1 MNQIHVPSS
10 DQPLVISVHPG
21 VPELLISTAVGWA
34 RAFGSSL
41 CMAYVDE
48 SRVTIEG
55 YEDGAV
61 RHTALVPDDER
72 TPWRAR
78 DSQLREALASVMA
91 GYPDVDWQFRYR
103 AGNPDR
109 ELSHLAHTLDA
120 AAIIVGT
127 RAPGFRWTAKE
138 WFDGSVAL
146 QLSRRQTRPVVLG
159 PLSTQDWERPVAVR
173 PPEPPETTG
182 RADDRPEEI
191 GPDRVD

>member
-1 MNQIHVPSS
+1 MNQIHIPSS
-10 DQPLVISVHPG
+10 DRPLVVSVHPG
-21 VPELLISTAVGWA
+21 VPELLIETAVGWA

-55 YEDGAV
+55 YEDGTV
-61 RHTALVPDDER
+61 RHTALIPDDER

-91 GYPDVDWQFRYR
+91 AHPDVEWQFRFR

-109 ELSHLAHTLDA
+109 ELTHLAHALGA
-120 AAIIVGT
+120 AAIVVGT

-146 QLSRRQTRPVVLG
+146 QLSRRQSRPVILV
-159 PLSTQDWERPVAVR
+159 PLDAGAWEHPVAVH
-173 PPEPPETTG
+173 PAAE
-182 RADDRPEEI
+182 PEEDA
-191 GPDRVD
+191 GPGGPGPADED